1 VSASGVT
8 ERLPRLLSLVPYLI
22 ARPGIR
28 VEEAAADF
36 GISERQLR
44 RDLELLWM
52 CGLPGYGPGDLVD
65 LSFSGDTVSVTE
77 DAGMRRPLRLTT
89 AEATALLVAL
99 RSLAETP
106 GVADTAAVRRATAKI
121 EHAVGDATPVG
132 LAVDLGAHD
141 LGGDPGRGEAAGIT
155 IIREALTAGR
165 ALRIRYYTAGR
176 DAVSQRTVDPMRLL
190 IADGRSYLEAWCR
203 RAEAVRLFRLDR
215 VDDVVLLDEP
225 AAPPPDAV
233 PTDVSEGAFRAR
245 AEHRSAVLELAAEAR
260 WVAEYYPVEEVV
272 ELAGGR
278 ARVLLRYADPDW
290 LVRLVLGLGGGAR
303 LLEPPELAEVVGERA
318 RAALAGGGGAG

>member
-1 VSASGVT
+1 MSPTGVT

-22 ARPGIR
+22 ARPGVR
-28 VEEAAADF
+28 MAEAAADF
-36 GISERQLR
+36 GVSERQLR

-65 LSFSGDTVSVTE
+65 LSFSGDTVAVTE

-99 RSLAETP
+99 RALAETP

-121 EHAVGDATPVG
+121 EQAVGDATPTGV
-132 LAVDLGAHD
+132 AVDLGPVP
-141 LGGDPGRGEAAGIT
+141 LGPEESATAAA
-155 IIREALTAGR
+155 IREGLTAGR

-190 IADGRSYLEAWCR
+190 IADGRTYLEAWCR
-203 RAEAVRLFRLDR
+203 RAEGVRLFRLDR
-215 VDDVVLLDEP
+215 VDDVVPLDEP
-225 AAPPPDAV
+225 AAPPPDAE
-233 PTDVSEGAFRAR
+233 PTDVSEGAFRPR
-245 AEHRSAVLELAAEAR
+245 AEHRAAVLELAPEAR
-260 WVAEYYPVEEVV
+260 WVAEYYPVQEVV
-272 ELAGGR
+272 ELGGGR
-278 ARVLLRYADPDW
+278 ARALLRYADPDW

-303 LLEPPELAEVVGERA
+303 LVEPAELVEVVAARA
-318 RAALAGGGGAG
+318 RAALAAPEGGDGG